1 MPRHMPVTMEE
12 NIGNHGYIG
21 TLILRIYQIYRSY
34 INGYFDKTGVEV
46 LHLGVIEEA

>member
-1 MPRHMPVTMEE
+1 MCVFLTLTKTKDE

-21 TLILRIYQIYRSY
+21 TLILRIYRRY